1 MTREDLTRAD
11 FCHWISIEVR
21 WGDMDYLGHVNNAV
35 YFTYCESARISLF
48 AAIGCYGRQAAEEGP
63 SLVSATCDFK
73 RQVIFPA
80 TLDVGVRVGEIGHR
94 SFHMHYGLFDHGTD
108 VVVASGS
115 SIDAW
120 TDYRAN
126 RAVPVPDYLRI
137 ELGRY
142 RRLFDFTAPRN
153 L

>member
-1 MTREDLTRAD
+1 MTREQITRAD
-11 FCHWISIEVR
+11 FHHWISIEVR
-21 WGDMDYLGHVNNAV
+21 WGDMDNQGHVNNAV

-48 AAIGCYGRQAAEEGP
+48 AAIGCYGRLTVEEGP

-80 TLDVGVRVGEIGHR
+80 TLDVGVRVGEIGRR

-108 VVVASGS
+108 EVVASGS
-115 SIDAW
+115 SVSVW

-126 RAVPVPDYLRI
+126 RAVPVPEDLRKD
-137 ELGRY
+137 LGRY
-142 RRLFDFTAPRN
+142 QASV
-153 L
+153 